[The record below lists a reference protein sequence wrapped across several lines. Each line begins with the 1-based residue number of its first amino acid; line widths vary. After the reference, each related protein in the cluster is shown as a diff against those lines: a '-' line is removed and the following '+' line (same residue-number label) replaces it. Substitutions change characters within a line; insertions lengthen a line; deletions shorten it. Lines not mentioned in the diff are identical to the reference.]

1 MSTRWF
7 CSVLFCSYAIRRCSF
22 ASSQFSQWSLANERR
37 APSLLPLLLLPF
49 PRCWSS
55 SGAGLSVRQGVK
67 LLMPDCASR
76 EDEREER
83 KKGSEVRTGPV
94 ISEKAFRA
102 TRSIGSFSSS
112 SFSRWSASHV
122 LSLFFFRGEPVQ
134 GSRSLKGNERGGDET
149 IVVGKFRGPT
159 RSSGRIENRSFS
171 IDDHLLRP
179 SSPSSRSPRS
189 LSLSSS
195 LLSSSDLFLL
205 FPCSS
210 SFAADKTKRSETKVG
225 RV

>member
-1 MSTRWF
+1 
-7 CSVLFCSYAIRRCSF
+7 
-22 ASSQFSQWSLANERR
+22 
-37 APSLLPLLLLPF
+37 
-49 PRCWSS
+49 
-55 SGAGLSVRQGVK
+55 
-67 LLMPDCASR
+67 MPDCASR

-179 SSPSSRSPRS
+179 SSPPSPWSPRS
-189 LSLSSS
+189 LSLSSL

-205 FPCSS
+205 LPRSS
-210 SFAADKTKRSETKVG
+210 PFAADKTKRSETKVG
-225 RV
+225 RVRSFERKLPEMNRVGKSISVGRGRSPAIAPEC